1 MRRTHN
7 LSYVQVRLKF
17 AGGLKYFENMAASG
31 VGRKFVEHNALL
43 MQVIS

>member
-7 LSYVQVRLKF
+7 LSGVQVRLEL

-31 VGRKFVEHNALL
+31 VGVNLHIDFLTRSL
-43 MQVIS
+43 